1 MQWNQQDTLEIA
13 VGAAGAVDANSTGEG
28 DVRASAAAEIPNSYP
43 VQNMTHLCGLL
54 ISATTAMPEAVRTG
68 LVVKYLRQD

>member
-13 VGAAGAVDANSTGEG
+13 VGATGAVDANITGEV

-68 LVVKYLRQD
+68 LVVKYLRQN